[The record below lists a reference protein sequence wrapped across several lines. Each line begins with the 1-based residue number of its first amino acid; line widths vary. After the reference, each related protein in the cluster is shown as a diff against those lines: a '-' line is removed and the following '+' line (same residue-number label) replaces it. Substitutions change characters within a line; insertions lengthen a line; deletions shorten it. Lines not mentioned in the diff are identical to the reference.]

1 MGIIQIWRQH
11 ISLNHESKHA
21 CSNTGNL
28 TNIIDKKIHFP
39 QGSLTDF
46 RVEGNYCYGF
56 VKENYEEVIEQFLAI
71 NSTRFV
77 TKEAHFKQKGHRRF
91 SETGKFNLN
100 LFSYE

>member
-1 MGIIQIWRQH
+1 MR
-11 ISLNHESKHA
+11 LTSKSAH
-21 CSNTGNL
+21 
-28 TNIIDKKIHFP
+28 
-39 QGSLTDF
+39 
-46 RVEGNYCYGF
+46 GF